1 MTGYGL
7 QITEA
12 NHDENEFFTLG
23 GAIFDTAEERQASI
37 DALPRF
43 VHDCADESVRRCYTV
58 DVLNE
63 DGWSI
68 VDNIEV
74 SETTAQELLGTSD
87 FEPMRQSERAALRAV
102 AAGVFDR

>member
-12 NHDENEFFTLG
+12 NHDEDEFFTLG

-43 VHDCADESVRRCYTV
+43 VHDCADPSVRRCYTV
-58 DVLNE
+58 DVLDE

-87 FEPMRQSERAALRAV
+87 FEPMRQAERAALRAV